1 MSGGSGAAST
11 TSALMITPHSASRI
25 PSQFCI
31 MNGAVR
37 SLGLAARFMPMPGL
51 SPWSRLDRA
60 RSDEPLVGNRDL
72 IRVAVARS
80 PSQAC
85 PLSGIYDGSPS
96 DCDGM

>member
-31 MNGAVR
+31 TDEWG
-37 SLGLAARFMPMPGL
+37 SPLARARRAL
-51 SPWSRLDRA
+51 HACARSPWGRLDRA
-60 RSDEPLVGNRDL
+60 RSDERLVGNRDL
-72 IRVAVARS
+72 IRVAVARA